1 MLGLELRG
9 LEDLEKAIDAM
20 EKDFEK
26 ALIIATRKGCQV
38 IQRGAKRRCP
48 PIGKPSKGKTGRYAH
63 APYNL
68 KKSIKYKILRQ
79 RSPARIAGLVGP
91 AVGRKQKYDGYYGY
105 FVEKGHRIS
114 RKALTK
120 REREQFTGSF
130 VKPQPF
136 LRPALDEDGPQ
147 AQRVIAET
155 YKQALAGRLQEG
167 HLAKFIEDELF
178 GE

>member
-1 MLGLELRG
+1 MLGIELRG

-26 ALIIATRKGCQV
+26 ALVIATRKGCQV
-38 IQRGAKRRCP
+38 IQKGAKRRCP
-48 PIGKPSKGKTGRYAH
+48 VSPKGQTGRYAH
-63 APYNL
+63 APGTL

-91 AVGRKQKYDGYYGY
+91 AVGRKEKYDGYYGY

-120 REREQFTGSF
+120 REREQFTGPF
-130 VKPQPF
+130 VEPQPF

>member
-1 MLGLELRG
+1 MLGIELRG

-20 EKDFEK
+20 ERDFEK
-26 ALIIATRKGCQV
+26 ALVIATRKGCRV

-48 PIGKPSKGKTGRYAH
+48 VSPKGKSGGRYAH
-63 APYNL
+63 PPGTL

-79 RSPARIAGLVGP
+79 RSPSHVGGLVGP
-91 AVGRKQKYDGYYGY
+91 ATGRRQKYDGYYGY
-105 FVEKGHRIS
+105 WVEKGTVHS
-114 RKALTK
+114 
-120 REREQFTGSF
+120 E
-130 VKPQPF
+130 PQPF

-147 AQRVIAET
+147 AQREIAET
-155 YKQALAGRLQEG
+155 YKQALSGRLQEG

>member
-1 MLGLELRG
+1 MLGIELRG

-26 ALIIATRKGCQV
+26 ALVIATRKGCRV
-38 IQRGAKRRCP
+38 IQQGAKRRCP
-48 PIGKPSKGKTGRYAH
+48 PINKPSKGKPGGKYPH
-63 APYNL
+63 PPYNL
-68 KKSIKYKILRQ
+68 KKSIKYKILKQ
-79 RSPARIAGLVGP
+79 RSPSRVAGIVGP
-91 AVGRKQKYDGYYGY
+91 ATGRKQKYDGYYGY
-105 FVEKGHRIS
+105 FVEKGTSHS
-114 RKALTK
+114 
-120 REREQFTGSF
+120 
-130 VKPQPF
+130 KPQPF

>member
-26 ALIIATRKGCQV
+26 ALVIATRKGCQV
-38 IQRGAKRRCP
+38 IQKGAKRRCP
-48 PIGKPSKGKTGRYAH
+48 VSPKGKIGRYAH
-63 APYNL
+63 APGTL

-79 RSPARIAGLVGP
+79 RSPSRVAGLVGP
-91 AVGRKQKYDGYYGY
+91 ATGRKQKYDGYYGY
-105 FVEKGHRIS
+105 FVEKGTSHS
-114 RKALTK
+114 
-120 REREQFTGSF
+120 
-130 VKPQPF
+130 KPQPF

>member
-26 ALIIATRKGCQV
+26 ALVIATRKGCQV
-38 IQRGAKRRCP
+38 IQKGAKRRCP
-48 PIGKPSKGKTGRYAH
+48 VSPKGKIGRYAH
-63 APYNL
+63 APGTL

-79 RSPARIAGLVGP
+79 RNPARIAGLVGP

-105 FVEKGHRIS
+105 WVEKGTSHS
-114 RKALTK
+114 
-120 REREQFTGSF
+120 
-130 VKPQPF
+130 KPQPF

>member
-48 PIGKPSKGKTGRYAH
+48 VSPKGKIGRYAH
-63 APYNL
+63 APGTL

-105 FVEKGHRIS
+105 FVEKGTSHS
-114 RKALTK
+114 
-120 REREQFTGSF
+120 
-130 VKPQPF
+130 KPRPF

>member
-1 MLGLELRG
+1 MLGIELRG

-48 PIGKPSKGKTGRYAH
+48 PINKPSKGKTGRYAH
-63 APYNL
+63 EPYNL

-79 RSPARIAGLVGP
+79 RSPSHVAGLVGP
-91 AVGRKQKYDGYYGY
+91 ATGRKQKYDGYYGY
-105 FVEKGHRIS
+105 FVEKGTSHS
-114 RKALTK
+114 
-120 REREQFTGSF
+120 
-130 VKPQPF
+130 KPQPF

-178 GE
+178 GG

>member
-9 LEDLEKAIDAM
+9 LEDLEKAIDKM

-26 ALIIATRKGCQV
+26 ALVIATRKGCRV

-48 PIGKPSKGKTGRYAH
+48 VSSKGQTGRYTH
-63 APYNL
+63 APGTL

-79 RSPARIAGLVGP
+79 RSPSHIGGLVGP
-91 AVGRKQKYDGYYGY
+91 ATGRKQKHDGYYGY
-105 FVEKGHRIS
+105 WVEKGTVHS
-114 RKALTK
+114 
-120 REREQFTGSF
+120 E
-130 VKPQPF
+130 PQPF

-147 AQRVIAET
+147 AQREIAET

>member
-26 ALIIATRKGCQV
+26 ALVIATRKGCQV

-48 PIGKPSKGKTGRYAH
+48 VSPKGQTGRYAH
-63 APYNL
+63 APGTL

-79 RSPARIAGLVGP
+79 RSPAQITGLVGP
-91 AVGRKQKYDGYYGY
+91 AVGRKEKYDGYYGY